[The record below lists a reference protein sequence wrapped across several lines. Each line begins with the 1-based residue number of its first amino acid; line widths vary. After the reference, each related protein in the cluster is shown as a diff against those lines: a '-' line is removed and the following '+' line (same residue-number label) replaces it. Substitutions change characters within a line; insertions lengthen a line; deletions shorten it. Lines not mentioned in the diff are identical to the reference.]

1 LLKHESESPTALTA
15 TTFVSTPKTGMVSFG
30 EGKKTR
36 KKKKR
41 EKKRKKE
48 KKKPKPSTALLFE
61 TQSAAG

>member
-1 LLKHESESPTALTA
+1 MVR
-15 TTFVSTPKTGMVSFG
+15 FV